1 MSTTGDMHAERRE
14 DLAAYTLGALDERAA
29 AELEAHLAEC
39 EACTE
44 YLGWLQPAVDLLPAS
59 VPQTEPPR
67 RLQKNLMKTV
77 RAEAAQAEAAER
89 GARGERSRWSW
100 RGLVLRPATGFAALA
115 VLVAGAITGYALR
128 DTGPERSFTEAR
140 AAASMPQGAVSA
152 TVEHGAGGDAIL
164 HVSAIPALDD
174 GHVYQA
180 WVQRDGR
187 IEAAIAFRPNEDGT
201 YEAALGDSLSG
212 AEAVAVTEEAG
223 EGETRP
229 SKALVL
235 TAPLPQ

>member
-1 MSTTGDMHAERRE
+1 MSTASNIHDERRE
-14 DLAAYTLGALDERAA
+14 DIAAYTLGALDEGAV

-39 EACTE
+39 EVCTE
-44 YLGWLQPAVDLLPAS
+44 YLAWLQPAVDLLPAS
-59 VPQTEPPR
+59 VAQAEPPT
-67 RLQKNLMKTV
+67 RLQRNLMKTV
-77 RAEAAQAEAAER
+77 RAEAGQAQAERSAP
-89 GARGERSRWSW
+89 GERSRWSW

-128 DTGPERSFTEAR
+128 DTGPERSFAEAR
-140 AAASMPQGAVSA
+140 VAASISPDEVSA

-164 HVSAIPALDD
+164 HVSRIPELDD

-187 IEAAIAFRPNEDGT
+187 MEPAAAFRPDADGS
-201 YEAALGDSLSG
+201 YEAALGDSLAG
-212 AEAVAVTEEAG
+212 AEAVAVTEEPG

-229 SKALVL
+229 SQKLVL
-235 TAPLPQ
+235 TAPLR